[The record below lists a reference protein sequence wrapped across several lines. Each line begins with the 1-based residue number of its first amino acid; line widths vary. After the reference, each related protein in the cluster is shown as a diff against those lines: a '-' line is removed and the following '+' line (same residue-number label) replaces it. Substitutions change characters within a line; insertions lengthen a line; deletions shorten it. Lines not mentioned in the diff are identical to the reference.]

1 MSGVITLTAFT
12 RFWRLSKDFDE
23 GFVSKSSVVYK
34 FPVDRNSEY
43 ILYLRD
49 QTLLRLMDKIL
60 QRTLNYGNYGIFL
73 IMGHAGFCPS
83 TVAIK
88 GSNLRS
94 HNKET
99 ILFTVDPY
107 GFPYGIK
114 PCYCVGFGVMG
125 TSRNAIPCN
134 LPGAAGILGF

>member
-1 MSGVITLTAFT
+1 MRVLFP
-12 RFWRLSKDFDE
+12 RVLSCTSFLWIE
-23 GFVSKSSVVYK
+23 IAS
-34 FPVDRNSEY
+34 
-43 ILYLRD
+43 

-114 PCYCVGFGVMG
+114 PCYCVGFGG
-125 TSRNAIPCN
+125 YGYKS
-134 LPGAAGILGF
+134 